1 MPRTD
6 EERMRAAKRAAPII
20 DPFVNAIRTAINS
33 YGVDRSGVTAVENP
47 NRPAVV
53 PAPIT
58 GFMNP
63 TKYGVV
69 ETAPVST
76 APIIQPATI
85 AVPAKEESPRIA
97 EKVIKR
103 ESVAKVPVQVTGPEQ
118 LSGPVARKPI
128 AERFGTLREA
138 LRGMDDDE
146 YKMFVDSNKHIPG
159 IGYVENKE
167 GRIERIIPSSSQS
180 REEQSDLTPEQ
191 LHAMTGLLNVQ
202 HQARAAAA
210 SEARLGIEGRRADLG
225 DRRADLTEQRYA
237 DMTKLEREKLAHDI
251 AKTDFKDPVQRLKT
265 FRELA
270 IAGGGKRYILD
281 ENQMRVGEENVPD
294 WEGAAAAFKAVGF
307 EPPYMPPKPKPG
319 TMTAPPRKGEKKQ
332 SPSGK
337 TAVYD
342 GTKWVFE
349 K

>member
-1 MPRTD
+1 
-6 EERMRAAKRAAPII
+6 
-20 DPFVNAIRTAINS
+20 
-33 YGVDRSGVTAVENP
+33 
-47 NRPAVV
+47 
-53 PAPIT
+53 
-58 GFMNP
+58 
-63 TKYGVV
+63 
-69 ETAPVST
+69 
-76 APIIQPATI
+76 
-85 AVPAKEESPRIA
+85 
-97 EKVIKR
+97 
-103 ESVAKVPVQVTGPEQ
+103 
-118 LSGPVARKPI
+118 
-128 AERFGTLREA
+128 
-138 LRGMDDDE
+138 
-146 YKMFVDSNKHIPG
+146 VDSNKHIPG

-307 EPPYMPPKPKPG
+307 EPPYMPPKPTPKPG
-319 TMTAPPRKGEKKQ
+319 TMTAPPSAAQHKGRIIVGSDGSRLQ
-332 SPSGK
+332 SDGK
-337 TAVYD
+337 AWNPVR
-342 GTKWVFE
+342 
-349 K
+349 